1 MSSIKKIARIPLLV
15 TMALLLAAQTG
26 CLGIDSENK
35 EQVELTSDGKIVQ
48 TIVDDSGDSV
58 TGEELENYINDKIKN
73 YQGTSGAIALERCRV
88 KDGKV
93 NIVLR
98 YDSVGDYSTFNNVT
112 CYSGTLKEAYAAG
125 YDFNRSFYAKNG
137 VQLPYFTLSVTYPDS
152 KVLILEENVTVKL
165 PGELLAM
172 SNGVTIAEDGA
183 ISVTQ
188 AGDDSIPAEL
198 QTTTAS
204 PVFLIYKNSK

>member
-1 MSSIKKIARIPLLV
+1 MSSMKKIARIPLLV
-15 TMALLLAAQTG
+15 TMAVLLMIQTG
-26 CLGIDSENK
+26 CLSIDSENK
-35 EQVELTSDGKIVQ
+35 EEIELTSEGKIIQ

-98 YDSVGDYSTFNNVT
+98 YDSITDYSEFNNVI
-112 CYSGTLKEAYAAG
+112 CYSGTLKEAFAAG

-137 VQLPYFTLSVTYPDS
+137 VQLPYFSLSVTYPDS
-152 KVLILEENVTVKL
+152 RVLILEENVTVKL
-165 PGELLAM
+165 PGELLAV
-172 SNGVTIAEDGA
+172 SDGIA
-183 ISVTQ
+183 ISENGTISVSQ
-188 AGDDSIPAEL
+188 QGDDSIPTEL

>member
-1 MSSIKKIARIPLLV
+1 MGSIKKIARIPLL
-15 TMALLLAAQTG
+15 AIIAFLLIIQTG

-35 EQVELTSDGKIVQ
+35 EQIELTSDGKIIQ

-98 YDSVGDYSTFNNVT
+98 YGSIGDYSGFNNVIS
-112 CYSGTLKEAYAAG
+112 YSGTLKEAYTQG

-137 VQLPYFTLSVTYPDS
+137 VQIPYFALTLTYPDS
-152 KVLILEENVTVKL
+152 RVLILEENVTIKL

-172 SNGVTIAEDGA
+172 SDGVTIAEDGT
-183 ISVTQ
+183 ISITQ
-188 AGDDSIPAEL
+188 AGDDSIPAKL

-204 PVFLIYKNSK
+204 PVFLIYKNS